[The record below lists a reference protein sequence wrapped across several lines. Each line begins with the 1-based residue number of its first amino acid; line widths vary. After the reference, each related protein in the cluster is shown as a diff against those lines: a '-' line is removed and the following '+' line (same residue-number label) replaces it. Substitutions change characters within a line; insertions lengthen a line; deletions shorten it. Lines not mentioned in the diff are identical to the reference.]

1 MQTFSGA
8 VLAVSH
14 DRYFLDKVGHK
25 IFEVTGTGEVRQFLG
40 GYSDYLQKQ
49 TPAEEKDDK
58 KPEAQKGQK
67 VNLNGEKPRFSY
79 REKLEFETID
89 SEIADL
95 EDELSKVEQALE
107 ENATDYVALTGLLEK
122 KAEAER
128 RLNEKMERWVYLNE
142 LHEKIL
148 ESK

>member
-1 MQTFSGA
+1 M
-8 VLAVSH
+8 
-14 DRYFLDKVGHK
+14 
-25 IFEVTGTGEVRQFLG
+25 
-40 GYSDYLQKQ
+40 QKQ

-122 KAEAER
+122 KR
-128 RLNEKMERWVYLNE
+128 RP
-142 LHEKIL
+142 
-148 ESK
+148 SAG